1 MISLIVFQTNL
12 YATQKG
18 ERYILTTEKEIRTFI
33 GINFIMGINKLPSY
47 RDYWSTVP
55 YLRNEYIC
63 RLMTVNRFGWLLSH
77 IHLNDN
83 SIIPARNSPNFD
95 KLYKLRPF
103 LDKIEIN
110 FQKNFNL
117 GPSIAIDES
126 MIKFKGRSN
135 IKQYL
140 PKKPI
145 KRGYKVWMLADKSG
159 YCYRFQIYTG
169 KTDKQVTKDL
179 GGKVVNTLTSDLDGK
194 EHRVYFDN
202 YFTSVK
208 LMENLLSRKI
218 NACGIIK
225 KNRKHLPEFR
235 KTMKTRGELETFV
248 SDTGIIASKWI
259 DSTDVYILSNFHS
272 NDPNKITTVLRKN
285 NKGVKIA
292 VPAPPSIADY
302 NKNMNSV
309 DKFDQLMSS
318 YNIDRRSKKWWHR
331 IFFYFLDAA
340 VLNAYISYKHFI
352 DIELKNFKGKCAE
365 GFVTET
371 LLDKIPPSETTLRS
385 IPIRIKNSKP
395 TVSLE
400 IRKTSSKH
408 QPIRVH
414 GTRRRCALC
423 STKKKE
429 FRTSWRCS
437 VCEVPLCLGKKNCFN
452 KYHL

>member
-55 YLRNEYIC
+55 YLRNAYIC

-225 KNRKHLPEFR
+225 KKQ
-235 KTMKTRGELETFV
+235 KTFTR
-248 SDTGIIASKWI
+248 I
-259 DSTDVYILSNFHS
+259 Y
-272 NDPNKITTVLRKN
+272 KN
-285 NKGVKIA
+285 YEN
-292 VPAPPSIADY
+292 
-302 NKNMNSV
+302 
-309 DKFDQLMSS
+309 
-318 YNIDRRSKKWWHR
+318 
-331 IFFYFLDAA
+331 
-340 VLNAYISYKHFI
+340 
-352 DIELKNFKGKCAE
+352 
-365 GFVTET
+365 
-371 LLDKIPPSETTLRS
+371 
-385 IPIRIKNSKP
+385 
-395 TVSLE
+395 
-400 IRKTSSKH
+400 
-408 QPIRVH
+408 
-414 GTRRRCALC
+414 TRRIGNFCKRYGDN
-423 STKKKE
+423 
-429 FRTSWRCS
+429 
-437 VCEVPLCLGKKNCFN
+437 CLQMDR
-452 KYHL
+452 